1 MLVTYIRSIVLYII
15 VLIVTRI
22 MGKREIGQL
31 QPFEFVISIMIA
43 DLATI
48 PMSEVGVPILDG
60 IIPIF
65 SLLIMHLIITVLN
78 LKSIKFRSIVCGKPT
93 LLIEKGKIN
102 ENILEK
108 ERLDLSELQE
118 KLREKDVFNLG
129 DVDYVILETNGEISI
144 ILKPEKRNATLQEM
158 NLKAEIE
165 GLTYNLILDGRILHN
180 NLRKIGK
187 NEKWL
192 QKQINNYKAKIDEV
206 LIATINEKGDF
217 YCQKKLRFE
226 KEKISFEKGKGS
238 NN

>member
-1 MLVTYIRSIVLYII
+1 MLVTYIRSIVLYMI

-43 DLATI
+43 NLATI

-60 IIPIF
+60 IVTIF

-78 LKSIKFRSIVCGKPT
+78 LKSIKFRSIVCGKPAI
-93 LLIEKGKIN
+93 LVNKGKVN
-102 ENILEK
+102 EDILEK
-108 ERLDLSELQE
+108 ERLDISELQE
-118 KLREKDVFNLG
+118 KLREKDVFDLG
-129 DVDYVILETNGEISI
+129 DVDYVILETNGEISV
-144 ILKPEKRNATLQEM
+144 ILKPEKRNANLQE
-158 NLKAEIE
+158 LGIEAEIE
-165 GLTYNLILDGRILHN
+165 GLTYTLILDGRVMHK

-192 QKQINNYKAKIDEV
+192 YKQIDKYKAKVDEI

-217 YCQKKLRFE
+217 FCQKKNYINKR
-226 KEKISFEKGKGS
+226 KGK